1 MNFRETLKSIG
12 IIPVIQINDAE
23 KAVPLAL
30 ALKKGGL
37 PAAEV
42 TFRTDAAEEAI
53 RRIKIEVPDVCVC
66 AGTVLNV
73 KTAERA
79 VKAGASAI
87 ISPGTNPEV
96 VRWCIAHRVP
106 VIPGCATPTEVEA
119 CMRMGLDFVKLF
131 PAEVVGGVKMLKALG
146 GPYGNMKF
154 MPTGG
159 ISAQNAAEYLA
170 LPNVLCC
177 GGSWMVPGKLL
188 DARDFDAIEALAREA
203 AQIENALSCLLHLWV
218 RCGQIPSVSR
228 PYKLPVVLHP
238 FWIGHFRHFLTK
250 GILSH
255 SLPFVKPLFKHFAK
269 KQQKSF
275 CEI

>member
-53 RRIKIEVPDVCVC
+53 RRIKAEVPDVCVC
-66 AGTVLNV
+66 AGTVLDV

-177 GGSWMVPGKLL
+177 GGSWMVPGGLL
-188 DARDFDAIEALAREA
+188 DAGDFDTIEALAREA
-203 AQIENALSCLLHLWV
+203 AQI
-218 RCGQIPSVSR
+218 
-228 PYKLPVVLHP
+228 
-238 FWIGHFRHFLTK
+238 
-250 GILSH
+250 
-255 SLPFVKPLFKHFAK
+255 VKK
-269 KQQKSF
+269 
-275 CEI
+275 

>member
-96 VRWCIAHRVP
+96 VRWCIANRVP

-159 ISAQNAAEYLA
+159 ISAQNVAEYLA

-188 DARDFDAIEALAREA
+188 DAGDFDAIEALAREA
-203 AQIENALSCLLHLWV
+203 AQI
-218 RCGQIPSVSR
+218 
-228 PYKLPVVLHP
+228 
-238 FWIGHFRHFLTK
+238 
-250 GILSH
+250 
-255 SLPFVKPLFKHFAK
+255 VKK
-269 KQQKSF
+269 
-275 CEI
+275 

>member
-1 MNFRETLKSIG
+1 MNYENLFRPGYIG
-12 IIPVIQINDAE
+12 GLRIKNRVVMTAMGNGLAAENGEASDEIIACY
-23 KAVPLAL
+23 KAL
-30 ALKKGGL
+30 AAGGL
-37 PAAEV
+37 PVAEV

-53 RRIKIEVPDVCVC
+53 RRIKVEVPDVCVC

-177 GGSWMVPGKLL
+177 GGSWMVPGGLL
-188 DARDFDAIEALAREA
+188 DAGDFDAIEALAREA
-203 AQIENALSCLLHLWV
+203 AQI
-218 RCGQIPSVSR
+218 
-228 PYKLPVVLHP
+228 
-238 FWIGHFRHFLTK
+238 
-250 GILSH
+250 
-255 SLPFVKPLFKHFAK
+255 VKK
-269 KQQKSF
+269 
-275 CEI
+275 

>member
-79 VKAGASAI
+79 VKAGAVRARTRRSCAGALRTVCRS
-87 ISPGTNPEV
+87 SPV
-96 VRWCIAHRVP
+96 ARHRRRWKPA
-106 VIPGCATPTEVEA
+106 CAW
-119 CMRMGLDFVKLF
+119 D
-131 PAEVVGGVKMLKALG
+131 
-146 GPYGNMKF
+146 
-154 MPTGG
+154 
-159 ISAQNAAEYLA
+159 S
-170 LPNVLCC
+170 
-177 GGSWMVPGKLL
+177 
-188 DARDFDAIEALAREA
+188 
-203 AQIENALSCLLHLWV
+203 
-218 RCGQIPSVSR
+218 
-228 PYKLPVVLHP
+228 
-238 FWIGHFRHFLTK
+238 
-250 GILSH
+250 IL
-255 SLPFVKPLFKHFAK
+255 
-269 KQQKSF
+269 
-275 CEI
+275 

>member
-53 RRIKIEVPDVCVC
+53 RRIKVE
-66 AGTVLNV
+66 
-73 KTAERA
+73 
-79 VKAGASAI
+79 GASAI

-177 GGSWMVPGKLL
+177 GGSWMVPGGLL
-188 DARDFDAIEALAREA
+188 NAGDFDAIEALAREA
-203 AQIENALSCLLHLWV
+203 AQI
-218 RCGQIPSVSR
+218 
-228 PYKLPVVLHP
+228 
-238 FWIGHFRHFLTK
+238 
-250 GILSH
+250 
-255 SLPFVKPLFKHFAK
+255 VKK
-269 KQQKSF
+269 
-275 CEI
+275 

>member
-53 RRIKIEVPDVCVC
+53 RRIKVEVPDVCVC

-131 PAEVVGGVKMLKALG
+131 PAEVVGGVKMLMDHRDELK
-146 GPYGNMKF
+146 GNVRILFQPAEEVAM
-154 MPTGG
+154 G
-159 ISAQNAAEYLA
+159 ANAAEYLA

-188 DARDFDAIEALAREA
+188 DAGDFDAIEALAREA
-203 AQIENALSCLLHLWV
+203 AQI
-218 RCGQIPSVSR
+218 
-228 PYKLPVVLHP
+228 
-238 FWIGHFRHFLTK
+238 
-250 GILSH
+250 
-255 SLPFVKPLFKHFAK
+255 VKK
-269 KQQKSF
+269 
-275 CEI
+275 

>member
-12 IIPVIQINDAE
+12 IIPVIKINDAE

-53 RRIKIEVPDVCVC
+53 RRIKAEVPDVCVC
-66 AGTVLNV
+66 AGTVLDV

-96 VRWCIAHRVP
+96 VRWCIANRVP

-159 ISAQNAAEYLA
+159 ISVQNAAEYLA
-170 LPNVLCC
+170 LPNVMCC
-177 GGSWMVPGKLL
+177 GGSWMVPGGLL
-188 DARDFDAIEALAREA
+188 DAGDFDAIEALAREA
-203 AQIENALSCLLHLWV
+203 AQI
-218 RCGQIPSVSR
+218 
-228 PYKLPVVLHP
+228 
-238 FWIGHFRHFLTK
+238 
-250 GILSH
+250 
-255 SLPFVKPLFKHFAK
+255 VKK
-269 KQQKSF
+269 
-275 CEI
+275 

>member
-53 RRIKIEVPDVCVC
+53 RRIKIE
-66 AGTVLNV
+66 
-73 KTAERA
+73 
-79 VKAGASAI
+79 
-87 ISPGTNPEV
+87 

-177 GGSWMVPGKLL
+177 GGSWMVPGGLL
-188 DARDFDAIEALAREA
+188 DAGDFDAIEALAREA
-203 AQIENALSCLLHLWV
+203 AQI
-218 RCGQIPSVSR
+218 
-228 PYKLPVVLHP
+228 
-238 FWIGHFRHFLTK
+238 
-250 GILSH
+250 
-255 SLPFVKPLFKHFAK
+255 VKK
-269 KQQKSF
+269 
-275 CEI
+275 

>member
-12 IIPVIQINDAE
+12 IIPVIKINDAE
-23 KAVPLAL
+23 KAVPLAK

-42 TFRTDAAEEAI
+42 TFRTAAAEEAI
-53 RRIKIEVPDVCVC
+53 RRIKTEVPDVCVC
-66 AGTVLNV
+66 AGTVL
-73 KTAERA
+73 AERA
-79 VKAGASAI
+79 VKAGASAV

-96 VRWCIAHRVP
+96 VRWCIANRVP

-131 PAEVVGGVKMLKALG
+131 PAEVVGGVKMLKALS
-146 GPYGNMKF
+146 GPYGSMKF

-188 DARDFDAIEALAREA
+188 DAGDFDAIEALAREA
-203 AQIENALSCLLHLWV
+203 AQI
-218 RCGQIPSVSR
+218 
-228 PYKLPVVLHP
+228 
-238 FWIGHFRHFLTK
+238 
-250 GILSH
+250 
-255 SLPFVKPLFKHFAK
+255 VKH
-269 KQQKSF
+269 
-275 CEI
+275 

>member
-79 VKAGASAI
+79 VKAGI
-87 ISPGTNPEV
+87 NEV
-96 VRWCIAHRVP
+96 VFDRGGYIYTGRV
-106 VIPGCATPTEVEA
+106 
-119 CMRMGLDFVKLF
+119 
-131 PAEVVGGVKMLKALG
+131 AEL
-146 GPYGNMKF
+146 
-154 MPTGG
+154 
-159 ISAQNAAEYLA
+159 AA
-170 LPNVLCC
+170 
-177 GGSWMVPGKLL
+177 G
-188 DARDFDAIEALAREA
+188 AREGGL
-203 AQIENALSCLLHLWV
+203 N
-218 RCGQIPSVSR
+218 
-228 PYKLPVVLHP
+228 
-238 FWIGHFRHFLTK
+238 F
-250 GILSH
+250 
-255 SLPFVKPLFKHFAK
+255 
-269 KQQKSF
+269 
-275 CEI
+275 

>member
-1 MNFRETLKSIG
+1 M
-12 IIPVIQINDAE
+12 
-23 KAVPLAL
+23 PLAL

-170 LPNVLCC
+170 LPIVLSC

-203 AQIENALSCLLHLWV
+203 AQI
-218 RCGQIPSVSR
+218 
-228 PYKLPVVLHP
+228 
-238 FWIGHFRHFLTK
+238 
-250 GILSH
+250 
-255 SLPFVKPLFKHFAK
+255 VKK
-269 KQQKSF
+269 
-275 CEI
+275 

>member
-1 MNFRETLKSIG
+1 MSFRKTLKSIG

-53 RRIKIEVPDVCVC
+53 RREPHSRAAFAPRKRAIRRIKVEVPDVCVC

-177 GGSWMVPGKLL
+177 GGSWMVPGGLL
-188 DARDFDAIEALAREA
+188 DAGDFDAIEALAREA
-203 AQIENALSCLLHLWV
+203 AQI
-218 RCGQIPSVSR
+218 
-228 PYKLPVVLHP
+228 
-238 FWIGHFRHFLTK
+238 
-250 GILSH
+250 
-255 SLPFVKPLFKHFAK
+255 VKK
-269 KQQKSF
+269 
-275 CEI
+275 

>member
-1 MNFRETLKSIG
+1 MNFRETLKLIG
-12 IIPVIQINDAE
+12 IIPVIKINDAE

-53 RRIKIEVPDVCVC
+53 RRIKAEVPDVCVC
-66 AGTVLNV
+66 AGTVLDV
-73 KTAERA
+73 KTAARA

-96 VRWCIAHRVP
+96 VHWCIANRVP

-159 ISAQNAAEYLA
+159 ISAQNVAEYLA

-188 DARDFDAIEALAREA
+188 DAGDFDAIEALAREA
-203 AQIENALSCLLHLWV
+203 AQI
-218 RCGQIPSVSR
+218 
-228 PYKLPVVLHP
+228 
-238 FWIGHFRHFLTK
+238 
-250 GILSH
+250 
-255 SLPFVKPLFKHFAK
+255 VKK
-269 KQQKSF
+269 
-275 CEI
+275 

>member
-23 KAVPLAL
+23 KAVPLAR
-30 ALKKGGL
+30 ALDDAAKATGL

-53 RRIKIEVPDVCVC
+53 RRIKVEVPDVCVC

-119 CMRMGLDFVKLF
+119 CMRMGLCEAV
-131 PAEVVGGVKMLKALG
+131 PGGGCGRRENAEGPRRSLRQYEVHAHRRYQRAERGGV
-146 GPYGNMKF
+146 PC
-154 MPTGG
+154 
-159 ISAQNAAEYLA
+159 AAERA
-170 LPNVLCC
+170 VLRRQLDGA
-177 GGSWMVPGKLL
+177 GGAPG
-188 DARDFDAIEALAREA
+188 RRRF
-203 AQIENALSCLLHLWV
+203 
-218 RCGQIPSVSR
+218 
-228 PYKLPVVLHP
+228 
-238 FWIGHFRHFLTK
+238 
-250 GILSH
+250 
-255 SLPFVKPLFKHFAK
+255 
-269 KQQKSF
+269 
-275 CEI
+275 

>member
-53 RRIKIEVPDVCVC
+53 RRIKVEVPDVCVC

-106 VIPGCATPTEVEA
+106 VIPGCATPT
-119 CMRMGLDFVKLF
+119 
-131 PAEVVGGVKMLKALG
+131 
-146 GPYGNMKF
+146 
-154 MPTGG
+154 
-159 ISAQNAAEYLA
+159 
-170 LPNVLCC
+170 
-177 GGSWMVPGKLL
+177 
-188 DARDFDAIEALAREA
+188 
-203 AQIENALSCLLHLWV
+203 
-218 RCGQIPSVSR
+218 
-228 PYKLPVVLHP
+228 
-238 FWIGHFRHFLTK
+238 
-250 GILSH
+250 
-255 SLPFVKPLFKHFAK
+255 
-269 KQQKSF
+269 
-275 CEI
+275 

>member
-53 RRIKIEVPDVCVC
+53 RRIKVEVPDVCVC

-79 VKAGASAI
+79 GKAGASAI

-159 ISAQNAAEYLA
+159 ISAQNAAQYFA

-177 GGSWMVPGKLL
+177 GGSWMVPGGLL
-188 DARDFDAIEALAREA
+188 DAGDFDAIEALAREA
-203 AQIENALSCLLHLWV
+203 AQI
-218 RCGQIPSVSR
+218 
-228 PYKLPVVLHP
+228 
-238 FWIGHFRHFLTK
+238 
-250 GILSH
+250 
-255 SLPFVKPLFKHFAK
+255 VKK
-269 KQQKSF
+269 
-275 CEI
+275 

>member
-53 RRIKIEVPDVCVC
+53 RRIKVEVPDVCVC

-96 VRWCIAHRVP
+96 RALVHCAPCARSSPAARHRRRWKPA
-106 VIPGCATPTEVEA
+106 CAW
-119 CMRMGLDFVKLF
+119 D
-131 PAEVVGGVKMLKALG
+131 
-146 GPYGNMKF
+146 
-154 MPTGG
+154 
-159 ISAQNAAEYLA
+159 S
-170 LPNVLCC
+170 
-177 GGSWMVPGKLL
+177 
-188 DARDFDAIEALAREA
+188 
-203 AQIENALSCLLHLWV
+203 
-218 RCGQIPSVSR
+218 
-228 PYKLPVVLHP
+228 
-238 FWIGHFRHFLTK
+238 
-250 GILSH
+250 IL
-255 SLPFVKPLFKHFAK
+255 
-269 KQQKSF
+269 
-275 CEI
+275 

>member
-96 VRWCIAHRVP
+96 VRWCIANRVP

-159 ISAQNAAEYLA
+159 ISAQNVAEYLA

-177 GGSWMVPGKLL
+177 GGSWMVPGGLL
-188 DARDFDAIEALAREA
+188 DAGDFDAIEALAREA
-203 AQIENALSCLLHLWV
+203 AQI
-218 RCGQIPSVSR
+218 
-228 PYKLPVVLHP
+228 
-238 FWIGHFRHFLTK
+238 
-250 GILSH
+250 
-255 SLPFVKPLFKHFAK
+255 VKK
-269 KQQKSF
+269 
-275 CEI
+275 

>member
-1 MNFRETLKSIG
+1 MNFRETLKLIG

-53 RRIKIEVPDVCVC
+53 RRIKVEVPDVCVC

-96 VRWCIAHRVP
+96 VHWCIAHRVP

-170 LPNVLCC
+170 LPNVQCC
-177 GGSWMVPGKLL
+177 GGSWMVPGGLL
-188 DARDFDAIEALAREA
+188 DAGDFDAIEALAREA
-203 AQIENALSCLLHLWV
+203 AQI
-218 RCGQIPSVSR
+218 
-228 PYKLPVVLHP
+228 
-238 FWIGHFRHFLTK
+238 
-250 GILSH
+250 
-255 SLPFVKPLFKHFAK
+255 VKK
-269 KQQKSF
+269 
-275 CEI
+275 

>member
-53 RRIKIEVPDVCVC
+53 RRIKVEVPDVCVC

-119 CMRMGLDFVKLF
+119 CMRNGTRFCEAVPGGGCGRRENAEGPRRSLRQYEIHAP
-131 PAEVVGGVKMLKALG
+131 PAVQRAERGGVPCA
-146 GPYGNMKF
+146 
-154 MPTGG
+154 
-159 ISAQNAAEYLA
+159 
-170 LPNVLCC
+170 PNVLCC
-177 GGSWMVPGKLL
+177 GGSWMVPGGLL
-188 DARDFDAIEALAREA
+188 DAGDFDAIEALAREA
-203 AQIENALSCLLHLWV
+203 AQI
-218 RCGQIPSVSR
+218 
-228 PYKLPVVLHP
+228 
-238 FWIGHFRHFLTK
+238 
-250 GILSH
+250 
-255 SLPFVKPLFKHFAK
+255 VKK
-269 KQQKSF
+269 
-275 CEI
+275 

>member
-37 PAAEV
+37 PE
-42 TFRTDAAEEAI
+42 
-53 RRIKIEVPDVCVC
+53 
-66 AGTVLNV
+66 
-73 KTAERA
+73 
-79 VKAGASAI
+79 AGASAI

-188 DARDFDAIEALAREA
+188 DAGDFDAIEALAREA
-203 AQIENALSCLLHLWV
+203 AQI
-218 RCGQIPSVSR
+218 
-228 PYKLPVVLHP
+228 
-238 FWIGHFRHFLTK
+238 
-250 GILSH
+250 
-255 SLPFVKPLFKHFAK
+255 VKK
-269 KQQKSF
+269 
-275 CEI
+275 

>member
-131 PAEVVGGVKMLKALG
+131 PAEVVGGVKM
-146 GPYGNMKF
+146 
-154 MPTGG
+154 
-159 ISAQNAAEYLA
+159 QNAAEYLA

-177 GGSWMVPGKLL
+177 GGSWMVPGGLL
-188 DARDFDAIEALAREA
+188 DAGDFDAIEALAREA
-203 AQIENALSCLLHLWV
+203 AQI
-218 RCGQIPSVSR
+218 
-228 PYKLPVVLHP
+228 
-238 FWIGHFRHFLTK
+238 
-250 GILSH
+250 
-255 SLPFVKPLFKHFAK
+255 VKK
-269 KQQKSF
+269 
-275 CEI
+275 

>member
-96 VRWCIAHRVP
+96 VRWCMRTVCRSSPVARHRRRWKP
-106 VIPGCATPTEVEA
+106 ACAW
-119 CMRMGLDFVKLF
+119 D
-131 PAEVVGGVKMLKALG
+131 
-146 GPYGNMKF
+146 
-154 MPTGG
+154 
-159 ISAQNAAEYLA
+159 S
-170 LPNVLCC
+170 
-177 GGSWMVPGKLL
+177 
-188 DARDFDAIEALAREA
+188 
-203 AQIENALSCLLHLWV
+203 
-218 RCGQIPSVSR
+218 
-228 PYKLPVVLHP
+228 
-238 FWIGHFRHFLTK
+238 
-250 GILSH
+250 IL
-255 SLPFVKPLFKHFAK
+255 
-269 KQQKSF
+269 
-275 CEI
+275 